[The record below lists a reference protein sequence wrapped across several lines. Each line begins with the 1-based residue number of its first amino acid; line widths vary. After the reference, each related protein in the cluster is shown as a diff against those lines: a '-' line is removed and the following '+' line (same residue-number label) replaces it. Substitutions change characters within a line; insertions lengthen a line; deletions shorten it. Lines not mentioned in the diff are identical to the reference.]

1 MPSSRE
7 YLSYI
12 MEQLAPLEGI
22 TTRQM
27 MGEYIIYYQGKI
39 AAELCDDRLLVNPVP
54 AALALLPDAPQEP
67 PYPGAKPMLLVEE
80 VEDGAFLRE
89 LLAQSPAWWGHED
102 KAIYDNLIFLLPPH
116 TAEELEE
123 ALGAPHPELEWVHPC
138 GDAVFWSFD
147 RQKYQKTNW
156 WPRTAQEPAREWIT
170 IRTAGTVRKLAA
182 L

>member
-39 AAELCDDRLLVNPVP
+39 AAELCDDRLLVKPVP

-80 VEDGAFLRE
+80 VDSKEFLTGLFTAMYSE
-89 LLAQSPAWWGHED
+89 LPAP
-102 KAIYDNLIFLLPPH
+102 KSKKN
-116 TAEELEE
+116 
-123 ALGAPHPELEWVHPC
+123 
-138 GDAVFWSFD
+138 
-147 RQKYQKTNW
+147 K
-156 WPRTAQEPAREWIT
+156 
-170 IRTAGTVRKLAA
+170 
-182 L
+182 